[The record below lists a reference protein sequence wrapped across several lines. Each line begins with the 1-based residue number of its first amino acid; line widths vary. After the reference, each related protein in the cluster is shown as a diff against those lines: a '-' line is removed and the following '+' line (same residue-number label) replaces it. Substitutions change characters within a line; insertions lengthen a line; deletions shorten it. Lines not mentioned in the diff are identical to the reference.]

1 MPLPLLLTTNCGDC
15 GMFQRKSRN
24 KSKKL
29 NSKMNKISALV
40 KWTVGPWL
48 TSYLPYTTSPYNE
61 TNKPSESQEK
71 RKILILTLCLNKL
84 SSVLVNPVVFY
95 VEPRS
100 LSYYGKNMIFTVLSG
115 FDIH

>member
-40 KWTVGPWL
+40 KWTVGPWP

-61 TNKPSESQEK
+61 TNKQTNKPSGSQEK
-71 RKILILTLCLNKL
+71 SKILILTLFQNISC
-84 SSVLVNPVVFY
+84 
-95 VEPRS
+95 
-100 LSYYGKNMIFTVLSG
+100 
-115 FDIH
+115 

>member
-40 KWTVGPWL
+40 KWTVR
-48 TSYLPYTTSPYNE
+48 PYTTSPYNKTNKQ
-61 TNKPSESQEK
+61 TNKPSGSQEK
-71 RKILILTLCLNKL
+71 SKILILTLFQNISC
-84 SSVLVNPVVFY
+84 
-95 VEPRS
+95 
-100 LSYYGKNMIFTVLSG
+100 
-115 FDIH
+115 